1 MNLNIAKPIYLTC
14 FSYIISTYHVKK
26 KQKEKPTAIE
36 VNNLH
41 NKQISPFLGCIP
53 IYDKPCHATI
63 TTKLL

>member
-14 FSYIISTYHVKK
+14 FSNIISTYHVKK

-41 NKQISPFLGCIP
+41 NKQI
-53 IYDKPCHATI
+53 
-63 TTKLL
+63 